1 MKTPASEFRPR
12 LLKLILVTGGLLV
25 AGHLF
30 AGTITVTSLNDN
42 GAGTLRNAIAAA
54 NSGDSI
60 NFSVTGVIN
69 LTSGPLTIA
78 KNITI
83 NGPGANLLEVSRTS
97 GVYQIFIIFNG
108 SNGPTVSISG
118 ISITN
123 GHASNSV
130 QRTYSTDGGAILIDA
145 ASLTLTDCTLA
156 GNTAD
161 IFGGAIAN
169 VEGSIL
175 TVSRCTFSNNGATG
189 DVDGDNTFD
198 AWGGAIY
205 NEGTLTVSD
214 STFTGN
220 SVSTDIISTDP
231 DRAPAYG
238 GAIYT
243 QNSALVTRCTFSNNT
258 AYGFQEA
265 RGGAI
270 CNNTSFGHNSALTVR
285 NCTIVGSTASSQ
297 TFSAGGAISNL
308 GSNNAVAN
316 VTVSNSTLSNNA
328 AITGW
333 SIYNEGQS
341 GANAFVSL
349 DNTIIASSTLGAT
362 LVNVGSGTSISSQGY
377 NLSTDDGGGFLTAAG
392 DQINTD
398 PKLGPL
404 QNNNGPTQ
412 TMALLDGSPAWD
424 KGKNFGVAIDE
435 RGLARPYDDLTLVN
449 ASGGDGSDIGA
460 VEMQA
465 GPSFVVTTTA
475 DHNDGI
481 CDGTDCTLREAII
494 AANAKSG
501 ADAITFKSS
510 VRGTITL
517 QSGLGPLTVSGLVT
531 ITGPGARSLA
541 VSGNNSIRVF
551 TFGSGTSSVSGLNI
565 INGRILGAAN
575 SNAAGGGV
583 SNAAGATLA
592 FSDCEFSGN
601 FVQGGDSSVVN
612 GTGGNGFGGAIDNN
626 GTLILDRCTFSNNAT
641 KGGVGGPGSLAVDG
655 IPSGGLGG
663 SGDGGAVFNEIAGN
677 LTINN
682 STFSGNF
689 GTGGKGGV
697 SQNFVGGAGGDGV
710 AGVFDSGTT
719 TIIGCTFNGNSGLGG
734 VGGSSGRGAGFT
746 GASGV
751 GVGGLE
757 TNNTTVKS
765 TIIAGNGGVGGANSS
780 KDVDGPVTSGG
791 YNLIG
796 SADHSS
802 GFGATGDQSGTDAA
816 QVNAVLGPLQN
827 NAGKTDTMALLTN
840 SPAINTSNVAVAPAR
855 DQRNY
860 MRAGTPDKGA
870 FEFNGKIPNALA
882 NISARAFVQTG
893 DNVMIGGFIVS
904 GLGAKKVIIRAIG
917 PSLSNFGITNPLQ
930 NPTLELHDASGVI
943 ATNDN
948 WGDAANHQA
957 ITNSGLAPGNPQE
970 SAILTTL
977 NPGNYTAIV
986 SGVGSSSG
994 VALVECFDLDPTTAS
1009 KLGNI
1014 SARALVLTGDSIMIG
1029 GFIVNGPDSETVIIR
1044 AIGPSLASF
1053 GITNAMQD
1061 PTLELHDVNGTLVSS
1076 NDNWEDTQQAQ
1087 IQPTGLAP
1095 SNYAESALI
1104 QTLAPGNYTAIVKG
1118 KNDTTGVA
1126 LVEVYGLN

>member
-1 MKTPASEFRPR
+1 MKTPASEFRTKW
-12 LLKLILVTGGLLV
+12 LKLILVASGLLV

-30 AGTITVTSLNDN
+30 AATRTVTSLADS
-42 GAGTLRNAIAAA
+42 GVGTLRDAIAA
-54 NSGDSI
+54 SDYGDTI

-69 LTSGPLTIA
+69 LTSDTLTIF
-78 KNITI
+78 KGITI
-83 NGPGANLLEVSRTS
+83 NGPGENLLEVSRTS
-97 GVYQIFIIFNG
+97 GVFRIFTIFQTGN
-108 SNGPTVSISG
+108 NNPPVVNISG

-123 GHASNSV
+123 GHAADSGFF
-130 QRTYSTDGGAILIDA
+130 TMDGGAIFNGGGL
-145 ASLTLTDCTLA
+145 LTVTDCTFA
-156 GNTAD
+156 GNTAAVL
-161 IFGGAIAN
+161 GGAIAN
-169 VEGSIL
+169 DLNSTL
-175 TVSRCTFSNNGATG
+175 TVSRCTFSNNTVTG
-189 DVDGDNTFD
+189 DLDGDNSSE
-198 AWGGAIY
+198 AWGGAIS
-205 NEGTLTVSD
+205 NLSTLTVSD

-220 SVSTDIISTDP
+220 SASTQIITTDP
-231 DRAPAYG
+231 DRAPFYG
-238 GAIYT
+238 GAIYNEKT
-243 QNSALVTRCTFSNNT
+243 AIVTRCTFSNNT
-258 AYGFQEA
+258 VFGFQEA

-270 CNNTSFGHNSALTVR
+270 CNNTRFGNNSVLTVR
-285 NCTIVGSTASSQ
+285 NCTIVANTAGSQ
-297 TFSAGGAISNL
+297 TFAAGGAISNL
-308 GSNNAVAN
+308 GSDNAVAN
-316 VTVSNSTLSNNA
+316 VTVSNSTLSNNTA
-328 AITGW
+328 TTGG

-341 GANAFVSL
+341 GGNAFVSL
-349 DNTIIASSTLGAT
+349 DNTIIASNTLGVT

-435 RGLARPYDDLTLVN
+435 RGLPRPYDDPTLVN
-449 ASGGDGSDIGA
+449 ANGGDGSDIGA

-475 DHNDGI
+475 DHNDGV

-494 AANAKSG
+494 AANTKSG
-501 ADAITFKSS
+501 ADAITFKESLN
-510 VRGTITL
+510 GTITL
-517 QSGLGPLTVSGLVT
+517 QSGLGPLTVSDSVT

-551 TFGSGTSSVSGLNI
+551 TFSNGTSSVSGLNI

-575 SNAAGGGV
+575 SDVAGGGA

-612 GTGGNGFGGAIDNN
+612 GTGGHGFGGAIDNS
-626 GTLILDRCTFSNNAT
+626 GTLTLDRCTFSNNAV
-641 KGGVGGPGSLAVDG
+641 KGGVGGPGSIAVDG

-663 SGDGGAVFNEIAGN
+663 SGDGGAIFNEIAGN

-689 GTGGKGGV
+689 GSGGKGGV
-697 SQNFVGGAGGDGV
+697 SQNFIGGAGGDGV
-710 AGVFDSGTT
+710 AGVFDEGTT
-719 TIIGCTFNGNSGLGG
+719 TITGSTFSGNSGLGG
-734 VGGSSGRGAGFT
+734 VGGSGRGPGFT

-816 QVNAVLGPLQN
+816 QLNAVLGSLQN
-827 NAGKTDTMALLTN
+827 NGGKTDTLALLTN
-840 SPAINTSNVAVAPAR
+840 SPAINTSNVSVAPAR

-860 MRAGTPDKGA
+860 VRSGTPDKGA
-870 FEFNGKIPNALA
+870 FEFGGEIPVTMA
-882 NISARAFVQTG
+882 NISTRAFVQTG
-893 DNVMIGGFIVS
+893 DNVMIGGFIVT
-904 GLGAKKVIIRAIG
+904 GTGAKKVIIRAIG

-930 NPTLELHDASGVI
+930 NPTLELHDGSGVI

-948 WGDAANHQA
+948 WGDATNHQD
-957 ITNSGLAPGNPQE
+957 ISNSGLAPSNILE

-977 NPGNYTAIV
+977 NPGAYTAIV
-986 SGVGSSSG
+986 RDVSNGTGI
-994 VALVECFDLDPTTAS
+994 ALVECYDLDRTVGS

-1014 SARALVLTGDSIMIG
+1014 SGRSLVLTGDNIMIG
-1029 GFIVNGPDSETVIIR
+1029 GFIVTGPDSDNVIIR
-1044 AIGPSLASF
+1044 AIGPSLSSF
-1053 GITNAMQD
+1053 GIANAMSD
-1061 PTLELHDVNGTLVSS
+1061 PTLELHDGNGVTIAT
-1076 NDNWEDTQQAQ
+1076 NDNWKDTQQAQ
-1087 IQPTGLAP
+1087 IQATGLAP
-1095 SNYAESALI
+1095 SQDAESAI
-1104 QTLAPGNYTAIVKG
+1104 VQTIAPGGYTAIVRG
-1118 KNDTTGVA
+1118 KNSTTGVA
-1126 LVEVYGLN
+1126 LIEVYGLN

>member
-1 MKTPASEFRPR
+1 MRSR
-12 LLKLILVTGGLLV
+12 LPI
-25 AGHLF
+25 AGD
-30 AGTITVTSLNDN
+30 T
-42 GAGTLRNAIAAA
+42 
-54 NSGDSI
+54 I

-83 NGPGANLLEVSRTS
+83 SGPGANLLEVSRTS

-108 SNGPTVSISG
+108 SNGPTVSISS

-123 GHASNSV
+123 GHASDSV
-130 QRTYSTDGGAILIDA
+130 QRTYSTDGGGILIDA

-161 IFGGAIAN
+161 ILGGAIAN
-169 VEGSIL
+169 VEGSTL

-243 QNSALVTRCTFSNNT
+243 QKSAIVTRCTFSNNT

-270 CNNTSFGHNSALTVR
+270 CNNTSFGNNSVLTVR
-285 NCTIVGSTASSQ
+285 NCTFVGNIASSQ

-328 AITGW
+328 AITGG

-349 DNTIIASSTLGAT
+349 DNTIIASSTLGVT

-435 RGLARPYDDLTLVN
+435 RGLPRPYDDLILAN
-449 ASGGDGSDIGA
+449 ANGGDGSDIGA

-465 GPSFVVTTTA
+465 GPSFVVTTTD

-510 VRGTITL
+510 VQGTITL
-517 QSGLGPLTVSGLVT
+517 QSGLGPLTVSGSVT

-575 SNAAGGGV
+575 SDVAGGGA

-592 FSDCEFSGN
+592 FFDCEFSGN

-612 GTGGNGFGGAIDNN
+612 GTGGHGFGGAIDNN
-626 GTLILDRCTFSNNAT
+626 GTLTLDRCTFSNNAT
-641 KGGVGGPGSLAVDG
+641 KGGVGGPGSTAVNG
-655 IPSGGLGG
+655 LPRGGLGG
-663 SGDGGAVFNEIAGN
+663 SGDGGAIFNEIAGN

-689 GTGGKGGV
+689 GSGGKGGV
-697 SQNFVGGAGGDGV
+697 SQNFIGGAGGDGV
-710 AGVFDSGTT
+710 AGVFDEGTT
-719 TIIGCTFNGNSGLGG
+719 TITGCTFNGNSGLGG
-734 VGGSSGRGAGFT
+734 VGGNGSGPGFT

-757 TNNTTVKS
+757 TNTTTVKS

-816 QVNAVLGPLQN
+816 QVNAVLGSLQN
-827 NAGKTDTMALLTN
+827 NGGKTDTLALLTN
-840 SPAINTSNVAVAPAR
+840 SPAINTSNVSVAPAR

-860 MRAGTPDKGA
+860 VRSGTPDKGA
-870 FEFNGKIPNALA
+870 FEFGGEIPVTLA
-882 NISARAFVQTG
+882 NISTRAFVQTG
-893 DNVMIGGFIVS
+893 DNVMIGGFIVT
-904 GLGAKKVIIRAIG
+904 GTGAKKVIIRAIG

-930 NPTLELHDASGVI
+930 NPTLELHDGSGVI

-948 WGDAANHQA
+948 WGDATNHQD
-957 ITNSGLAPGNPQE
+957 ISNSGLAPSNSLE

-977 NPGNYTAIV
+977 NPGAYTAIV
-986 SGVGSSSG
+986 RGVSNGTG
-994 VALVECFDLDPTTAS
+994 IALVECYDLDRTVGS

-1014 SARALVLTGDSIMIG
+1014 SARSLVLTGDNIMIG
-1029 GFIVNGPDSETVIIR
+1029 GFIVTGPDSDNVIVR
-1044 AIGPSLASF
+1044 AIGPSLSGLGVA
-1053 GITNAMQD
+1053 NAMQD
-1061 PTLELHDVNGTLVSS
+1061 PMLELHDGNGVTIAT
-1076 NDNWEDTQQAQ
+1076 NDNWKDTQQAQ
-1087 IQPTGLAP
+1087 IQAAGVAP
-1095 SNYAESALI
+1095 SNDAESAI
-1104 QTLAPGNYTAIVKG
+1104 VQTLAPGGYTAIVRG
-1118 KNDTTGVA
+1118 KNNTTGVA
-1126 LVEVYGLN
+1126 LIEVYGLN